1 MELLQTSIPSASF
14 TSHGAQQGLRT
25 AAGRGLGALS
35 QDIIQMFSKSTISPV
50 PFPAPVSRH
59 RSHQAGLERALF
71 HSWVYVAV
79 REWGPARVGGHLA
92 SERAHFHVPACAVFQ

>member
-35 QDIIQMFSKSTISPV
+35 QDPFQMFSKGTISPV
-50 PFPAPVSRH
+50 PFLAPVTH

-71 HSWVYVAV
+71 HSRVYVAV
-79 REWGPARVGGHLA
+79 WEWGPAQVGGHLA